1 MPKAK
6 LIKKIKKL
14 VNKPKIMRRTRRYK
28 KPTAIMN
35 NPESKYTY
43 INYPLS
49 STYTFTNA
57 FTTVWPSSYSAVDLA
72 PGQGTSDIQR
82 IGNEWA
88 IKDYQIDLRFLCRDN
103 NVQGRFICF
112 QWLNDAS
119 PDTINSANF
128 VFNTPIGTGAVAG
141 AGWNPFFE
149 AKSCALY
156 KILYQKYINFADK
169 WQPYVLS
176 TATEGVPSPVKI
188 KKTLTPNN
196 CNMNI
201 TCKSTNELQGPAS
214 FNSAV
219 INDQITYRNRIYC
232 VFITNNYTGLDIT
245 MAGNLIMRFVD
256 A

>member
-6 LIKKIKKL
+6 SKTKTKRAA
-14 VNKPKIMRRTRRYK
+14 KPKVMKRTRRYK
-28 KPTAIMN
+28 KTTALMN
-35 NPESKYTY
+35 SPESKYSY
-43 INYPLS
+43 IQYPLS
-49 STYTFTNA
+49 GTYEFTNA
-57 FTTVWPSSYSAVDLA
+57 FATVWPSSYSAVDLA

-82 IGNEWA
+82 IGNEWM
-88 IKDYQIDLRFLCRDN
+88 IKDYQIDLRFQCRDN

-119 PDTINSANF
+119 PDTINAANF
-128 VFNTPIGTGAVAG
+128 VFNTPIGSGAVAG

-156 KILYQKYINFADK
+156 KILYQKYVNFAK
-169 WQPYVLS
+169 EWQPYVLS
-176 TATEGVPSPVKI
+176 SSTAGVPSPIKI
-188 KKTLTPNN
+188 KKTLSPFNSDM
-196 CNMNI
+196 NMM
-201 TCKSTNELQGPAS
+201 CKSTNELQGPAS

-232 VFITNNYTGLDIT
+232 VFITNNYAGSDIT
-245 MAGNLIMRFVD
+245 IAGSLIMRFVD